1 MYSTATRRPFL
12 PSIVEC
18 GPGSCLWVILL
29 PIAQFISTHCLARST
44 FVFFCSKV
52 IHILYPSSLYQSL
65 GRNSIVRLDSCHI
78 LLNVNKHTEQ
88 LLASLN
94 FETIYSA
101 PSSWFRNR
109 VRKFHTPPP
118 VTFQAPT
125 SLLAGGS
132 RFKASLES
140 SKLHPPP
147 FCSESNILHTFF

>member
-1 MYSTATRRPFL
+1 
-12 PSIVEC
+12 
-18 GPGSCLWVILL
+18 
-29 PIAQFISTHCLARST
+29 
-44 FVFFCSKV
+44 
-52 IHILYPSSLYQSL
+52 
-65 GRNSIVRLDSCHI
+65 VRLDSCHI

-101 PSSWFRNR
+101 PSSLFRNR

-118 VTFQAPT
+118 VTIQAPT

-140 SKLHPPP
+140 SKLHPSAILLGIEHPP
-147 FCSESNILHTFF
+147 HFLLIHNR